1 VLHLPLE
8 RPAPLP
14 LALQALVSGRVA
26 QPHLVMAGAVV
37 AVIPVIAIFLI
48 FQRKIL
54 DGIAMTG
61 LKG

>member
-1 VLHLPLE
+1 
-8 RPAPLP
+8 LP